1 MTAYPFL
8 GTSGRQYPQYVVADG
23 GGPLKAEPGES
34 YDMVPVPG
42 YEDED
47 GNSLLPVPPADG
59 LWGTRAAP
67 ASRPAAKA
75 ADKGSD
81 DGKAA

>member
-1 MTAYPFL
+1 MAFPYL
-8 GTSGRQYPQYVVADG
+8 GTAERTYVQYVNAESG
-23 GGPLKAEPGES
+23 TPLIAEPGQS
-34 YDMVPVPG
+34 YDMALVPG
-42 YEDED
+42 ADE
-47 GNSLLPVPPADG
+47 GLTVPPSDG